1 MFFSKKILILLAL
14 LLLTTGCCRIYMEV
28 EAFNDSIG
36 GYNPAQCPPDRF
48 LCGTRAALSFPPTI
62 PEAPLE
68 LVADIVCLPIDFVL
82 LAYYLADPPLAS
94 LVEHNQLNR
103 LERALKNGADPNK
116 IDERF
121 GPYTPLWQARTSHN
135 AKAFQ
140 ILLENGAQLPSE
152 CQGIRYHEDDR
163 EITLLALRHGL
174 PETWA
179 KDRNSKFTV
188 NEWVSYWIKECNAIK
203 PDLQKKQQLFEI
215 IELLLKHNFPVNS
228 LYRSSDVNSLYT
240 RSDCENETMKT
251 ALDRVLLNRYLFPEN
266 KNKMAPLLR
275 EYGAKTYLELVAEDP
290 SLPHLDLNGIDVP
303 PQFHPVVDVLKN
315 SVDAAGYR
323 ISDKHPTI
331 VGPVLVIDYLPSSS
345 AKNKKPY
352 FETIQVH
359 RRKSPTEWNQEL
371 EPLEIPAS
379 CRIIL
384 TDKGKKLP
392 SRLSDDLPK
401 QIVIREQWFSLP
413 TCEMYIAS
421 NPFSLF
427 GWPLDDLMNIIEPL
441 YPLSMSTAA
450 LTKDV
455 MDKHWYEIRS
465 KIAFSG
471 NMMEHMTFTN
481 LLTEKEEPIHL
492 DEWPNAVNIMKRIQD
507 KTAEMQLKGEWT
519 LLRYNNPEVKVA
531 AMVFSTCRSLD
542 ELKTCLRPIA
552 PFPEELVIVILI
564 TDFSEE
570 HLKHEWPDKEGM
582 YIGPFLGY
590 WHYAGYSIKS
600 LLDVK
605 VFYGDAVSS
614 ETLDKIPPIIK
625 TLFPPCDPHAQP

>member
-1 MFFSKKILILLAL
+1 
-14 LLLTTGCCRIYMEV
+14 MEI
-28 EAFNDSIG
+28 EAFNDPNR
-36 GYNPAQCPPDRF
+36 GYNPAQEPPDRF
-48 LCGTRAALSFPPTI
+48 LCGTRAALAFPPTI

-116 IDERF
+116 IDRRF

-152 CQGIRYHEDDR
+152 SQSLGLLRPGGYDEADR

-174 PETWA
+174 PQAWA
-179 KDRNSKFTV
+179 KDRTQEFTV
-188 NEWVSYWIKECNAIK
+188 NDWVSCWIKECNALE
-203 PDLQKKQQLFEI
+203 PNLQKQQMLFEI
-215 IELLLKHNFPVNS
+215 IELLLKHKFPVNS
-228 LYRSSDVNSLYT
+228 LYR
-240 RSDCENETMKT
+240 RSDGENETMKT
-251 ALDRVLLNRYLFPEN
+251 ALDCVLLNRYLFPEN
-266 KNKMAPLLR
+266 KNKMASFLR
-275 EYGAKTYLELVAEDP
+275 EHGAKTYLELVAEDP

-303 PQFHPVVDVLKN
+303 PQFQPVVDVLKN

-331 VGPVLVIDYLPSSS
+331 AGPILVIDYLP
-345 AKNKKPY
+345 AKVKNKKSY

-392 SRLSDDLPK
+392 SQLSDDLPK
-401 QIVIREQWFSLP
+401 QMVIREQWFSLP
-413 TCEMYIAS
+413 TCEMYIMFNS
-421 NPFSLF
+421 FNRE
-427 GWPLDDLMNIIEPL
+427 DLVKIIQPL
-441 YPLSMSTAA
+441 YPPSM
-450 LTKDV
+450 K
-455 MDKHWYEIRS
+455 
-465 KIAFSG
+465 FSQIDS
-471 NMMEHMTFTN
+471 NISSLFHHLEELIVFN
-481 LLTEKEEPIHL
+481 RFLTEKLEPLCI
-492 DEWPNAVNIMKRIQD
+492 EKWPNAANVLKRIQD

-519 LLRYNNPEVKVA
+519 LHSFNEPLYYKGA
-531 AMVFSTCRSLD
+531 IMVFSTCRSLD
-542 ELKTCLRPIA
+542 ELKKCPRPIA
-552 PFPEELVIVILI
+552 SFPEELVIVILI

-570 HLKHEWPDKEGM
+570 HLKHEWPDKERM

-590 WHYAGYSIKS
+590 WHYAGYSIKN
-600 LLDVK
+600 LKDVQ
-605 VFYGDAVSS
+605 VFYGDAVSH

-625 TLFPPCDPHAQP
+625 TLFPPCDPPAQP

>member
-14 LLLTTGCCRIYMEV
+14 LLLTTGCCRILMEV
-28 EAFNDSIG
+28 EAFNDPNG
-36 GYNPAQCPPDRF
+36 GYNPTQCPPDRF

-82 LAYYLADPPLAS
+82 LAYYLADTPLAS

-116 IDERF
+116 IDRRF

-140 ILLENGAQLPSE
+140 LLLENGAQLPSE
-152 CQGIRYHEDDR
+152 SQSLGLLRPSGYDKADR

-174 PETWA
+174 PETWV

-251 ALDRVLLNRYLFPEN
+251 ALDRVLLNWYLSPEN
-266 KNKMAPLLR
+266 KNKMASLLR
-275 EYGAKTYLELVAEDP
+275 AHGAKTYLELVAEDP
-290 SLPHLDLNGIDVP
+290 SLPHLDLKGINVP
-303 PQFHPVVDVLKN
+303 PQFQSVIDVLKN

-331 VGPVLVIDYLPSSS
+331 AGPILVIDYLPASS

-352 FETIQVH
+352 FETVQVH
-359 RRKSPTEWNQEL
+359 RRKSPTEWKQEL
-371 EPLEIPAS
+371 EPFEVPAS

-384 TDKGKKLP
+384 TDKGKKFP
-392 SRLSDDLPK
+392 SQLSDDLSK
-401 QIVIREQWFSLP
+401 QMVISEQWLSLP
-413 TCEMYIAS
+413 TCEMYIMFNS
-421 NPFSLF
+421 FSKF
-427 GWPLDDLMNIIEPL
+427 RTPREDLVKIIQPL
-441 YPLSMSTAA
+441 YPPSMKFTQI
-450 LTKDV
+450 D
-455 MDKHWYEIRS
+455 S
-465 KIAFSG
+465 KISSFFPQLKELIVF
-471 NMMEHMTFTN
+471 NRF
-481 LLTEKEEPIHL
+481 LTEKLEPLHI
-492 DEWPNAVNIMKRIQD
+492 EKWPNAANVLKRIQD

-519 LLRYNNPEVKVA
+519 LQRLNEPLFKSA
-531 AMVFSTCRSLD
+531 IMVFNTCRSLD
-542 ELKTCLRPIA
+542 ELQKCPRPVA

-564 TDFSEE
+564 PDFLEE
-570 HLKHEWPDKEGM
+570 HLKYKWPDNDHM

-590 WHYAGYSIKS
+590 WHYAGYGGINDTSN
-600 LLDVK
+600 VH
-605 VFYGDAVSS
+605 VCYGDAVSR

-625 TLFPPCDPHAQP
+625 TLCPPCNPPEQP

>member
-14 LLLTTGCCRIYMEV
+14 LLLTTGCCRILMEV
-28 EAFNDSIG
+28 EAFNDPNG
-36 GYNPAQCPPDRF
+36 GYNPTQCPPDRF

-116 IDERF
+116 IDRRF

-140 ILLENGAQLPSE
+140 LLLENGAQLPSE
-152 CQGIRYHEDDR
+152 SQSLGLLRPSGYDKADR

-179 KDRNSKFTV
+179 KDRTQEFTV
-188 NEWVSYWIKECNAIK
+188 NEWVSCWIKACNALE
-203 PDLQKKQQLFEI
+203 PNLQKQQMLFEI
-215 IELLLKHNFPVNS
+215 IELLLKHKFPVNS
-228 LYRSSDVNSLYT
+228 LYR
-240 RSDCENETMKT
+240 RSDSENQTMKT
-251 ALDRVLLNRYLFPEN
+251 ALDRVLLNWYLSPEN
-266 KNKMAPLLR
+266 KNKMASLLR
-275 EYGAKTYLELVAEDP
+275 AHGAKTYLELVAEDP
-290 SLPHLDLNGIDVP
+290 SLPHLDLKGINVP
-303 PQFHPVVDVLKN
+303 PQFQSVIDVLKN

-331 VGPVLVIDYLPSSS
+331 AGPILVIDYLPANS

-352 FETIQVH
+352 FETVQVH
-359 RRKSPTEWNQEL
+359 RRKSPTEWKQEL
-371 EPLEIPAS
+371 EPFEVPAS

-384 TDKGKKLP
+384 TDKGKKFP
-392 SRLSDDLPK
+392 SQLSDDLSK
-401 QIVIREQWFSLP
+401 QMVISELWLSLP
-413 TCEMYIAS
+413 TCEMYIMFNS
-421 NPFSLF
+421 FSKF
-427 GWPLDDLMNIIEPL
+427 RTPREDLVKIIQPL
-441 YPLSMSTAA
+441 YPPSM
-450 LTKDV
+450 KFIQID
-455 MDKHWYEIRS
+455 S
-465 KIAFSG
+465 KISSFFPQLEELIVF
-471 NMMEHMTFTN
+471 NRF
-481 LLTEKEEPIHL
+481 LTEKLEPLHI
-492 DEWPNAVNIMKRIQD
+492 EKWPNAANVLKRIQD

-519 LLRYNNPEVKVA
+519 LQRLNEPLFKSA
-531 AMVFSTCRSLD
+531 IMVFNTCRSLD
-542 ELKTCLRPIA
+542 ELQKCPRPVA

-564 TDFSEE
+564 PDFLEE
-570 HLKHEWPDKEGM
+570 HLKYKWPDNDHM

-590 WHYAGYSIKS
+590 WHYAGYGGINDTS
-600 LLDVK
+600 K
-605 VFYGDAVSS
+605 VYVCYGDAVSR

-625 TLFPPCDPHAQP
+625 TLFPPCNPPGQP

>member
-14 LLLTTGCCRIYMEV
+14 LLLTTGCCRILMEV
-28 EAFNDSIG
+28 EAFNDPNG
-36 GYNPAQCPPDRF
+36 GYNPAQEPPDRF
-48 LCGTRAALSFPPTI
+48 LCGTRAALAFPPAI

-116 IDERF
+116 IDRRF

-140 ILLENGAQLPSE
+140 LLLENGAQLPSE
-152 CQGIRYHEDDR
+152 SQSLGLLRPSGYDKADR

-174 PETWA
+174 PETWV

-251 ALDRVLLNRYLFPEN
+251 ALDRVLLNWYLSPEN

-275 EYGAKTYLELVAEDP
+275 AHGAKTYLELVAEDP
-290 SLPHLDLNGIDVP
+290 SLPHLDLKGINVP
-303 PQFHPVVDVLKN
+303 PQFQSVIDVLKN

-331 VGPVLVIDYLPSSS
+331 AGPILVIDYLPASS

-352 FETIQVH
+352 FETVQVH
-359 RRKSPTEWNQEL
+359 RRKSPTEWKQEL
-371 EPLEIPAS
+371 EPFEVPAS

-384 TDKGKKLP
+384 TDKGKKFP
-392 SRLSDDLPK
+392 SQLSDDLSK
-401 QIVIREQWFSLP
+401 QMVISEQWLSLP
-413 TCEMYIAS
+413 TCEMYIMFNS
-421 NPFSLF
+421 FSKF
-427 GWPLDDLMNIIEPL
+427 RTPREDLVKIIQPL
-441 YPLSMSTAA
+441 YPPSMEYIQI
-450 LTKDV
+450 D
-455 MDKHWYEIRS
+455 S
-465 KIAFSG
+465 KISSFFPQLKELIVF
-471 NMMEHMTFTN
+471 NRF
-481 LLTEKEEPIHL
+481 LTEK
-492 DEWPNAVNIMKRIQD
+492 
-507 KTAEMQLKGEWT
+507 
-519 LLRYNNPEVKVA
+519 
-531 AMVFSTCRSLD
+531 
-542 ELKTCLRPIA
+542 
-552 PFPEELVIVILI
+552 
-564 TDFSEE
+564 
-570 HLKHEWPDKEGM
+570 
-582 YIGPFLGY
+582 
-590 WHYAGYSIKS
+590 
-600 LLDVK
+600 
-605 VFYGDAVSS
+605 
-614 ETLDKIPPIIK
+614 
-625 TLFPPCDPHAQP
+625 

>member
-14 LLLTTGCCRIYMEV
+14 LLLTTGCCRILMEV
-28 EAFNDSIG
+28 EAFNDPNG
-36 GYNPAQCPPDRF
+36 GYNPTQCPPDRF

-116 IDERF
+116 IDRRF

-140 ILLENGAQLPSE
+140 LLLENGAQLPSE
-152 CQGIRYHEDDR
+152 SQSLGLLRPSGYDKADR

-174 PETWA
+174 PETWV

-228 LYRSSDVNSLYT
+228 LYRSSDVNNLYT

-251 ALDRVLLNRYLFPEN
+251 ALDRVLLNWYLSPEN
-266 KNKMAPLLR
+266 KNKMASLLR
-275 EYGAKTYLELVAEDP
+275 AHGAKTYLELVAEDP
-290 SLPHLDLNGIDVP
+290 SLPHLDLKGINVP
-303 PQFHPVVDVLKN
+303 PQFQSVIDVLKN

-331 VGPVLVIDYLPSSS
+331 AGPILVIDYLPADS

-352 FETIQVH
+352 FETVQVH
-359 RRKSPTEWNQEL
+359 RRKSPTEWKQEL
-371 EPLEIPAS
+371 EPFEVPAS

-384 TDKGKKLP
+384 TDKGKKFP
-392 SRLSDDLPK
+392 SQLSDDLPK
-401 QIVIREQWFSLP
+401 QMVISEQWLSLP
-413 TCEMYIAS
+413 TCEMYIMFNS
-421 NPFSLF
+421 CGKLGIPRE
-427 GWPLDDLMNIIEPL
+427 DLLKIIEPL
-441 YPLSMSTAA
+441 YPPSKTN
-450 LTKDV
+450 T
-455 MDKHWYEIRS
+455 
-465 KIAFSG
+465 KIASFFPYIRELTVF
-471 NMMEHMTFTN
+471 NRF
-481 LLTEKEEPIHL
+481 LTEKLEPLHI
-492 DEWPNAVNIMKRIQD
+492 EKWPNAANVLKRIQD

-519 LLRYNNPEVKVA
+519 LQRLNEPLFKSA
-531 AMVFSTCRSLD
+531 IMVFNTCRSLD
-542 ELKTCLRPIA
+542 ELQKCPRPVA

-564 TDFSEE
+564 PDFLEE
-570 HLKHEWPDKEGM
+570 HLKYKWPDNDHM

-590 WHYAGYSIKS
+590 WHYAGYGGINDTSN
-600 LLDVK
+600 VH
-605 VFYGDAVSS
+605 VCYGDAVSH

-625 TLFPPCDPHAQP
+625 TLFPPCNPPGQP